1 MKLLRCALSGLIFL
15 ASVLAITAVHAL
27 PPAQGRVVLTITGQ
41 LDLANDVGKA
51 TFDMRMLEA
60 LPQHSFTTSSPWY
73 KTPVKFTG
81 PLLADVL
88 KAAGARG
95 ETLNAVALNGYKVR
109 IPTSDARLGVVLARL
124 IDDQPLSVR
133 DRGPLFIV
141 YPFDSAAA
149 LKTSTYYGRS
159 IWQLSAIE
167 VE

>member
-1 MKLLRCALSGLIFL
+1 MKSLRCALSGLIFL
-15 ASVLAITAVHAL
+15 VSVLAGTAVLAL
-27 PPAQGRVVLTITGQ
+27 PPAQERVVLTITGL
-41 LDLANDVGKA
+41 LDNTNDAGKA
-51 TFDMRMLEA
+51 RFDMRMLEA

-95 ETLNAVALNGYKVR
+95 VALNAVALNGYKVR
-109 IPTSDARLGVVLARL
+109 IPASDTSLGVVLARL
-124 IDDQPLSVR
+124 VDDKPLSVR

-141 YPFDSAAA
+141 YPFDNAPE
-149 LKTSTYYGRS
+149 LRTSTYYGRS
-159 IWQLSAIE
+159 IWQLNAIE

>member
-15 ASVLAITAVHAL
+15 ASVLAVTAVHAL

-41 LDLANDVGKA
+41 LDLANDAGKA

-95 ETLNAVALNGYKVR
+95 VTLNAVALNGYKVR
-109 IPTSDARLGVVLARL
+109 IPTSDASLGVVLARL